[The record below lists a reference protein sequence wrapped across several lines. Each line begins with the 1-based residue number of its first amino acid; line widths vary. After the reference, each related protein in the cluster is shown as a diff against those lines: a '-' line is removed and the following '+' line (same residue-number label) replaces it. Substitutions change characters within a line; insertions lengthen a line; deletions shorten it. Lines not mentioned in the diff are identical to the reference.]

1 MSTVNDTSDMPNAFV
16 RTQHPCILHGSS
28 IHKDGG
34 SILPLSMASIDSI
47 KSMCEL
53 IGSMDSIKIMYSLR
67 EKIIARC
74 KATVRVWGMVGLSVC
89 SATRSSEI
97 RGALDQLSAEK
108 IDF

>member
-34 SILPLSMASIDSI
+34 SILPLSMASIE
-47 KSMCEL
+47 SMCAL
-53 IGSMDSIKIMYSLR
+53 IGSTDSIKIMYSLR

-108 IDF
+108 VDF